1 MSISVGNFITLYM
14 QDGATWI
21 PFVGEVSSNFSISK
35 DAIEIT
41 TKASVDELGNYVKEY
56 DGRGE
61 YTFNFSVEGIQTP
74 NSELED
80 VLALVQNG
88 TKVKFRFGRNAAT
101 GKVYEGDGFVMSF
114 EVDASKNEA
123 VTFSAEI
130 QGTGGIKLVTV
141 GA

>member
-1 MSISVGNFITLYM
+1 MSISIGNFITIYM
-14 QDGATWI
+14 QDGASYV
-21 PFVGEVSSNFSISK
+21 PFVGEVSSSFSISK

-41 TKASVDELGNYVKEY
+41 TKQSVDELGNFVKEF
-56 DGRGE
+56 DGKGE
-61 YTFNFSVEGIQTP
+61 YTFSFSVEGIQTP
-74 NSELED
+74 NSTLED

-88 TKVKFRFGRNAAT
+88 TKVKFRFGSNIAT
-101 GKVYEGDGFVMSF
+101 GKVYEGDGYVMSF

-141 GA
+141 AA